1 MVAPQSCPPLNICDV
16 THRMPTAEFEHPC
29 GKHWNGDQ
37 LKKPRKQPKKGK
49 GSKGSKKKGKKS
61 DKTGKG
67 KQSKS
72 KKSKKS
78 QKEKSKSKPKE
89 KDKKRKKDKKDKG
102 GDGDEGGGGGDDES
116 GGGDV
121 ADRTEQDQGASPEP
135 AAEQPGGE
143 TTPRRLAAP
152 TVTVAAA
159 PEVMA
164 EMREHR
170 KRSRFK
176 SDEINA
182 KITLEQLKDDTGQP
196 RFSSGRFGAVFLLPE
211 SCTLQ
216 KVQSFKEEDD
226 VQSQSD

>member
-1 MVAPQSCPPLNICDV
+1 VAQRFVQFL
-16 THRMPTAEFEHPC
+16 RHPHIS
-29 GKHWNGDQ
+29 GKRGGGGPRPRPRAPYGR
-37 LKKPRKQPKKGK
+37 KPSKRKPRKQPKKGK

-182 KITLEQLKDDTGQP
+182 KITLEQLK
-196 RFSSGRFGAVFLLPE
+196 VL
-211 SCTLQ
+211 
-216 KVQSFKEEDD
+216 
-226 VQSQSD
+226 